1 MILLMDFADTR
12 QKMEKSLQRLREE
25 IATIRTGRASP
36 ALIENIVCQVYQG
49 TQSLKLNQ
57 LASITASDPQ
67 ILVVQPWDS
76 SIVGEIKNGILAAN
90 VGLTPVIE
98 GNAIRISVPPLTT
111 ERRQEYVKLLRQKA
125 EEARVAI
132 RNVRRDKMVEI
143 KEEFENKRLTE
154 DEKFRTEE
162 ELQKITDSYIEMVGE
177 LEKKKEAELLQ
188 V

>member
-1 MILLMDFADTR
+1 MPPGDFDQTKVLMQKAVDRFR
-12 QKMEKSLQRLREE
+12 QE
-25 IATIRTGRASP
+25 ISTIRTGRATP

-49 TQSLKLNQ
+49 SQNLRLSQ

-67 ILVVQPWDS
+67 TLVVQPWDS
-76 SIVGEIKNGILAAN
+76 SIIGEIKNGILAAN
-90 VGLTPVIE
+90 VGLTPVID
-98 GNAIRISVPPLTT
+98 GAVIRVSIPPLTA

-143 KEEFENKRLTE
+143 KEEFESKRLTE
-154 DEKFRTEE
+154 DEKFRAEE

-177 LEKKKEAELLQ
+177 VEKKKETELLQ